1 MRGVDSTIAQLQR
14 GFYGCDNNIIFQTEG
29 AKTNAGIAMIFLVI
43 SSFRLTDEIMADG
56 VEGKR
61 AINAEDFC

>member
-1 MRGVDSTIAQLQR
+1 
-14 GFYGCDNNIIFQTEG
+14 
-29 AKTNAGIAMIFLVI
+29 MIFLVI